1 MTATDENKIEIW
13 KTIVDVQKH
22 FNELEMR
29 IRNVAV
35 TVLAAFLAA
44 AGYTMKENLHVGL
57 WIGDVSLT
65 SLVLMGGALVW
76 LAFYGMDRFWYHQ
89 LLIGAVKQGLVAEDA
104 LAADYP
110 QIRLTKTIGDE
121 SPTSLRGWE
130 IHSSR
135 KIDIFYLLIAG
146 LLTIGAAISLSQ
158 PSRSVLAGS
167 AAPVATP
174 HPSPLATAHAVPEG
188 RAALTP
194 PGKAPQTPPALPTA
208 SSSVPAKR

>member
-1 MTATDENKIEIW
+1 MTPTDENRIEIW

-44 AGYTMKENLHVGL
+44 AGYTMKENLHVQL
-57 WIGDVSLT
+57 GDGDMSLT
-65 SLVLMGGALVW
+65 SLVLMGGVLVW

-89 LLIGAVKQGLVAEDA
+89 LLIGAVKQGLVAENA

-110 QIRLTKTIGDE
+110 EIRLTKAIGDE
-121 SPTSLRGWE
+121 SPSSLFGWK

-135 KIDIFYLLIAG
+135 KIDIFYLLIAA
-146 LLTIGAAISLSQ
+146 LLAIAAAVSLGQ
-158 PSRSVLAGS
+158 PSRPVPP
-167 AAPVATP
+167 APVPAIGAGA
-174 HPSPLATAHAVPEG
+174 PSAVVAPASPG
-188 RAALTP
+188 AVTL
-194 PGKAPQTPPALPTA
+194 PGKAQQTPLASPTA
-208 SSSVPAKR
+208 SSGGPAKR

>member
-1 MTATDENKIEIW
+1 MTATDENRIEIW

-44 AGYTMKENLHVGL
+44 AGYTMKENLHVQL
-57 WIGDVSLT
+57 WTGDISLT
-65 SLVLMGGALVW
+65 SLVLMGGVLVW

-89 LLIGAVKQGLVAEDA
+89 LLIGAVKQGLVAENA

-110 QIRLTKTIGDE
+110 EIRLTKAIGDE
-121 SPTSLRGWE
+121 SPISLFGWK

-135 KIDIFYLLIAG
+135 KIDIFYLLIAA
-146 LLTIGAAISLSQ
+146 LLGIAAAVSLWQ
-158 PSRSVLAGS
+158 PSRPVP
-167 AAPVATP
+167 AAPVPATGAGA
-174 HPSPLATAHAVPEG
+174 PSAVVAPASPAAAT
-188 RAALTP
+188 L
-194 PGKAPQTPPALPTA
+194 PGKALQTQPASPTA
-208 SSSVPAKR
+208 SSSDPAKR

>member
-1 MTATDENKIEIW
+1 MTATDENRIEIW

-44 AGYTMKENLHVGL
+44 AGYTMKENLHVQL
-57 WIGDVSLT
+57 GDGDASLT
-65 SLVLMGGALVW
+65 SLVLMGGVLVW

-89 LLIGAVKQGLVAEDA
+89 LLIGAVKQGLVAENA

-110 QIRLTKTIGDE
+110 EIRLTKAIGDE
-121 SPTSLRGWE
+121 SPISLLGWK
-130 IHSSR
+130 IRSSR

-146 LLTIGAAISLSQ
+146 LLAIAAAISLGQ
-158 PSRSVLAGS
+158 PSRPVSG
-167 AAPVATP
+167 APVPAIGAGAPSAIVAPASPRAFTP
-174 HPSPLATAHAVPEG
+174 LGKAQQTPLAS
-188 RAALTP
+188 
-194 PGKAPQTPPALPTA
+194 PTA
-208 SSSVPAKR
+208 SSNDPAKR